1 MLLLQLCQQIES
13 SLLQLHQATPLQ
25 TMLDLNRLKKR
36 FGYLAGPAVLDAVLQ
51 EMEQKKTIRLNNQ
64 RIGLVGQGP
73 KLSQNEQK
81 LLTQLVEQFHQ
92 SGLETPSTKQCQEA
106 ATRNQD
112 SVPDLLSLAAANGEL
127 VYISEGY
134 YLHTE
139 TEEQTRQ
146 QLEEHLSAD
155 KGLTLS
161 EIRELLGTTRKFAV
175 PLCEYFDEIG
185 FTRRDGSLRYRN

>member
-1 MLLLQLCQQIES
+1 
-13 SLLQLHQATPLQ
+13 
-25 TMLDLNRLKKR
+25 MLDLNRLKKR
-36 FGYLAGPAVLDAVLQ
+36 FAYLAGPAVLDAVLQ

-81 LLTQLVEQFHQ
+81 LLTQLVEQFRQ
-92 SGLETPSTKQCQEA
+92 SGLETPSTKQCQQSA
-106 ATRNQD
+106 SRNQD
-112 SVPDLLSLAAANGEL
+112 SVPDLLALAAANGEL
-127 VYISEGY
+127 VQISQEY

-139 TEEQTRQ
+139 TEEQIRQ
-146 QLEEHLSAD
+146 QLNKHLSAD
-155 KGLTLS
+155 NGLTLS